1 MEHVI
6 TDSTYTLPLR
16 GVRGTIAKKMHQS
29 LQTSAQLTL
38 HAEANISP
46 LLHLKRQLSE
56 QGENVSIQDL
66 LHYVVI
72 ITLKKHMDLNA
83 KVEDNNIVY
92 YRDIN
97 LSFALSLD
105 QNILITPTIFSSQNL
120 TVSELQ
126 QARQIATKRAKNNEL
141 KPNDYSGGT
150 ITVTNLGLTR
160 VKHFTPILNAPQI
173 AILGLGATNEY
184 VKPNAK
190 GEFEAVK
197 VMGLSLTID
206 HRAIDGS
213 PAANFL
219 SDICTH
225 IEEIVL
231 D

>member
-1 MEHVI
+1 MEQEM
-6 TDSTYTLPLR
+6 TDSTYTVPLR
-16 GVRGTIAKKMHQS
+16 GVRGAIAKKMQQS
-29 LQTSAQLTL
+29 LQNSAQLTL

-46 LLHLKRQLSE
+46 LLDLKRQLSE
-56 QGENVSIQDL
+56 QGEKISLQDL

-72 ITLKKHMDLNA
+72 ATLKKHMDLNA
-83 KVEDNNIVY
+83 RVEDNKIVY
-92 YRDIN
+92 HRDIN

-105 QNILITPTIFSSQNL
+105 DNILMTPTIFSAQNF
-120 TVSELQ
+120 TASELQ
-126 QARQIATKRAKNNEL
+126 QARQIASKKAKNNEL
-141 KPNDYSGGT
+141 KPNDYIGGT

-160 VKHFTPILNAPQI
+160 VKHFTPILNTPQI
-173 AILGLGATNEY
+173 AILGLGATNEC
-184 VKPNAK
+184 VKLNAK

-197 VMGLSLTID
+197 MMGLSLTID

-225 IEEIVL
+225 IEEIIL

>member
-1 MEHVI
+1 MNQEI
-6 TDSTYTLPLR
+6 TDSTFTVPLR
-16 GVRGTIAKKMHQS
+16 GVRGAIAKKMQQS

-46 LLHLKRQLSE
+46 LLDLKRQLSE
-56 QGENVSIQDL
+56 HGENISLQDL

-72 ITLKKHMDLNA
+72 ATLKKHMDLNA
-83 KVEDNNIVY
+83 RVEDNKIVY
-92 YRDIN
+92 HRDIN

-105 QNILITPTIFSSQNL
+105 DNILMTPTIFSAQNF
-120 TVSELQ
+120 TASELQ
-126 QARQIATKRAKNNEL
+126 QARQIASKKAKNNEL
-141 KPNDYSGGT
+141 KPNDYIGGT

-160 VKHFTPILNAPQI
+160 VKHFTPILNTPQI
-173 AILGLGATNEY
+173 AIVGLGATNEC
-184 VKPNAK
+184 VKLNAK
-190 GEFEAVK
+190 GELEVVK
-197 VMGLSLTID
+197 MMGLSLTID

-225 IEEIVL
+225 IEEIIL

>member
-1 MEHVI
+1 MEQAI
-6 TDSTYTLPLR
+6 TDSTYTVPLR
-16 GVRGTIAKKMHQS
+16 GVRGAIAKKMQQS

-56 QGENVSIQDL
+56 QGENISIQDL
-66 LHYVVI
+66 LHFVVI
-72 ITLKKHMDLNA
+72 TALKKHMDLNA
-83 KVEDNNIVY
+83 RVEDNKIIY
-92 YRDIN
+92 HRDIN

-105 QNILITPTIFSSQNL
+105 DNILVTPTIFSAQNF
-120 TVSELQ
+120 TANELQ
-126 QARQIATKRAKNNEL
+126 KARQIATKKAQNNEL
-141 KPNDYSGGT
+141 KPNDYMGGT
-150 ITVTNLGLTR
+150 ITITNLGLTR

-173 AILGLGATNEY
+173 AIIGLGTTNEY

-197 VMGLSLTID
+197 IMGISLTID

-219 SDICTH
+219 SDICAH
-225 IEEIVL
+225 IEEIIL

>member
-1 MEHVI
+1 MDNLNN
-6 TDSTYTLPLR
+6 DSTFTVPLR
-16 GVRGTIAKKMHQS
+16 GVRGAIAKKMQQS
-29 LQTSAQLTL
+29 LQDSAQLTL

-46 LLHLKRQLSE
+46 LLELKRKLSE
-56 QGENVSIQDL
+56 NGENISIQDL
-66 LHYVVI
+66 LHFVVI
-72 ITLKKHMDLNA
+72 ATLKKHMDLNA
-83 KVEDNNIVY
+83 KVEDNKIVY
-92 YRDIN
+92 HKDIN
-97 LSFALSLD
+97 LSFAVSLD
-105 QNILITPTIFSSQNL
+105 DNILMTPTIFAAQNL
-120 TVSELQ
+120 TAGELQ
-126 QARQIATKRAKNNEL
+126 AARQTATQKAKDNEL
-141 KPNDYSGGT
+141 KPIDFMGGT

-190 GEFEAVK
+190 GEFESVK
-197 VMGLSLTID
+197 MMGLSLTID

-225 IEEIVL
+225 IEEVIL

>member
-1 MEHVI
+1 MEQSINDTTFAV
-6 TDSTYTLPLR
+6 PLR
-16 GVRGTIAKKMHQS
+16 GVRGAMAKKLHQS
-29 LQTSAQLTL
+29 LQNSAQLTL

-46 LLHLKRQLSE
+46 LLYLKRQLSE
-56 QGENVSIQDL
+56 QGENLSIQDL

-72 ITLKKHMDLNA
+72 TTLKKHMDLNA
-83 KVEDNNIVY
+83 KVEDKNIVY
-92 YRDIN
+92 HRDIN

-105 QNILITPTIFSSQNL
+105 ENILVTPTIFSAQNL
-120 TVSELQ
+120 TPTELQ
-126 QARQIATKRAKNNEL
+126 QARQIASKKAKNNEL
-141 KPNDYSGGT
+141 KPNDYMGGT

-173 AILGLGATNEY
+173 AIVGLGATTECI
-184 VKPNAK
+184 KPNKK

-197 VMGLSLTID
+197 MMGLSLTID

-225 IEEIVL
+225 IEEILL

>member
-1 MEHVI
+1 MENSI
-6 TDSTYTLPLR
+6 NDPTYTVPLR
-16 GVRGTIAKKMHQS
+16 GVRGAIAKKMQQS
-29 LQTSAQLTL
+29 LMTSAQITL

-46 LLHLKRQLSE
+46 MLHLKRRLSE
-56 QGENVSIQDL
+56 RGENISIQDL
-66 LHYVVI
+66 LHYVVVT
-72 ITLKKHMDLNA
+72 TLKQHMDLNA
-83 KVEDNNIVY
+83 KVDENNIVY

-105 QNILITPTIFSSQNL
+105 QNILVTPTIFAAQNL
-120 TVSELQ
+120 TASELQ
-126 QARQIATKRAKNNEL
+126 DARHNATKKAKQNEL
-141 KPNDYSGGT
+141 KPNDYIGGT

-173 AILGLGATNEY
+173 AILGLGAANEC
-184 VKPNAK
+184 VRPNAK

-197 VMGLSLTID
+197 MIGLSLTID

-225 IEEIVL
+225 IEEIIFE
-231 D
+231 

>member
-1 MEHVI
+1 MEQSI
-6 TDSTYTLPLR
+6 SDSTYTVPLR
-16 GVRGTIAKKMHQS
+16 GVRGAIAKKLHQS

-46 LLHLKRQLSE
+46 LLYLKRQLSA
-56 QGENVSIQDL
+56 QGANVSIQDL

-72 ITLKKHMDLNA
+72 TTLKKHMDLNA
-83 KVEDNNIVY
+83 KVEDNKIVY

-97 LSFALSLD
+97 LSFAVSLD
-105 QNILITPTIFSSQNL
+105 ENILVTPTIFLAQNL
-120 TVSELQ
+120 TASELQ
-126 QARQIATKRAKNNEL
+126 QARHNATQKAKNNEL
-141 KPNDYSGGT
+141 KPNDYMGGT

-173 AILGLGATNEY
+173 AILGLGATTEC
-184 VKPNAK
+184 VKPNGK

-197 VMGLSLTID
+197 MMGLSLTID

-225 IEEIVL
+225 IEEIIL

>member
-16 GVRGTIAKKMHQS
+16 GVRGAIAKKMHQS

-105 QNILITPTIFSSQNL
+105 QNILMTPTIFSAQNL

-141 KPNDYSGGT
+141 KPNDYAGGT